1 MVSELRS
8 AKWAK
13 GWEGSRGESRLL
25 LEHTEIA
32 ESLQP
37 WRSWRGTMMLQE
49 DLILSNE
56 ASQERFP
63 CGLKG
68 AGFSQLFFDDSP
80 SQAGWE
86 NGVWPFRVVE
96 MSNLI
101 CVCVCVCIHMH
112 LALLGL
118 RWGMWTLSCT
128 CEIYFPD
135 KGSNPGL
142 LRWEYSISATGP
154 PGKVPKW
161 VLLIDGEKDLRCLC
175 WKGPGWGWKV
185 SWIKL
190 TGRGFEEE
198 PVHGR
203 GDRTGTKREALVV
216 TQVQAGEKTR
226 GLHSRR
232 SCWVPGKRPTTPT
245 LGILVLIDAW
255 SLQLVR
261 KDKMKLLTAWG
272 LYTSASLQRGLLA
285 SLLYQFKS

>member
-49 DLILSNE
+49 DLILSDE
-56 ASQERFP
+56 ASQDRFP

-101 CVCVCVCIHMH
+101 CVCVCVCVCVYI
-112 LALLGL
+112 
-118 RWGMWTLSCT
+118 CT
-128 CEIYFPD
+128 WPC
-135 KGSNPGL
+135 
-142 LRWEYSISATGP
+142 
-154 PGKVPKW
+154 W
-161 VLLIDGEKDLRCLC
+161 VLDEVCELLVAHVRSSSLIR
-175 WKGPGWGWKV
+175 
-185 SWIKL
+185 
-190 TGRGFEEE
+190 
-198 PVHGR
+198 
-203 GDRTGTKREALVV
+203 DRT
-216 TQVQAGEKTR
+216 QASYVESIASQPLG
-226 GLHSRR
+226 HQ
-232 SCWVPGKRPTTPT
+232 GKSPN
-245 LGILVLIDAW
+245 GYSW
-255 SLQLVR
+255 
-261 KDKMKLLTAWG
+261 
-272 LYTSASLQRGLLA
+272 
-285 SLLYQFKS
+285 